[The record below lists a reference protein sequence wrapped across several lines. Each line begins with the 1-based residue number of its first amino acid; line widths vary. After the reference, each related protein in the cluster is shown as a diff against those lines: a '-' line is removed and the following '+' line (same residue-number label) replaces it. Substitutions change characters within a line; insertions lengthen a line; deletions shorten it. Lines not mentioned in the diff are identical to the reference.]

1 MSPKK
6 KSRVSAS
13 PPSSASPAQES
24 PADAG
29 NPFPGRSQRWA
40 LALVFALYV
49 SWLLF
54 LLLVA
59 LGVIR

>member
-6 KSRVSAS
+6 KSRASAS
-13 PPSSASPAQES
+13 PPSSVRPAQES

-29 NPFPGRSQRWA
+29 NPFHGRSRRWA
-40 LALVFALYV
+40 LALVFAMYV